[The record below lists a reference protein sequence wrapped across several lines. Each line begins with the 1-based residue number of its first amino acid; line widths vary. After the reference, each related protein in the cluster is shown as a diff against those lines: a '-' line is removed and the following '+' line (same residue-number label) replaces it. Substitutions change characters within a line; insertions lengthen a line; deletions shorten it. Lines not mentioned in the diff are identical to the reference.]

1 MRRFL
6 IVCGGRDF
14 FDFEAVACRI
24 REVLATERL
33 NVDNCV
39 LSSGGQRGADTLALQ
54 WATENEFAAL
64 RVPAQW
70 KRFQAAAGT
79 LRNQAMLDMV
89 TTFDTDPLLLAM
101 PGGVGTAD
109 MVERYVRYAKTR
121 GLLRLYDFR
130 TEKRDVSSN
139 M

>member
-1 MRRFL
+1 MRQFV

-14 FDFEAVACRI
+14 TDFGAVAFGI
-24 REVLATERL
+24 REVLAAEKIG
-33 NVDNCV
+33 VDNCV
-39 LSSGGQRGADTLALQ
+39 ITSGGQRGADTLALE
-54 WATENEFAAL
+54 WAVKNEFAAL

-70 KRFQAAAGT
+70 KRFKAAAGT

-89 TTFDTDPLLLAM
+89 TVFATDPILLAM

-109 MVERYVRYAKTR
+109 MVERYVGYANTR
-121 GLLRLYDFR
+121 GRLRLYDFR
-130 TEKRDVSSN
+130 NEARDVSRN